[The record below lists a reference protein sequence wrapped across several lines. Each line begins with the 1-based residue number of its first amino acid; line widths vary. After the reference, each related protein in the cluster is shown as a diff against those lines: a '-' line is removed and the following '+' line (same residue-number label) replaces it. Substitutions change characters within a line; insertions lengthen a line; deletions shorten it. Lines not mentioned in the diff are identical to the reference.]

1 MKIISILGSKGG
13 CGKTTLSHMLCYGLG
28 LLGHRAAFV
37 MTDIG
42 REPPAQGK
50 RPYVHADARNAEAR
64 QKIISA
70 LKAREGWIGVI
81 DGGANRQSVDTEV
94 CRLSDLVLLPFRDS
108 QEDLR
113 VVCRDLEQMPSA
125 LALPSQWP
133 TNPWQYKA
141 SVRLLESMPEHLRHR
156 VLAPVF
162 AISASKLLLQDQPA
176 ERLPSSLNNACRSV
190 ARYFIGILE
199 HGPDAVPAEQTALAA
214 TRRIERIVK
223 AREQKNTPAGMHA
236 A

>member
-1 MKIISILGSKGG
+1 MKVISILGSKGG

-42 REPPAQGK
+42 REPPPQGK
-50 RPYVHADARNAEAR
+50 LPYVHADARNADAR
-64 QKIISA
+64 EKIISA
-70 LKAREGWIGVI
+70 LKSREGWIGVV
-81 DGGANRQSVDTEV
+81 DGGANRPTVDLDV

-113 VVCRDLEQMPSA
+113 VVCRDLERLPSA

-141 SVRLLESMPEHLRHR
+141 SIRLLESFPEHLRHR

-162 AISASKLLLQDQPA
+162 AISASKLLLQDEPA
-176 ERLPSSLNNACRSV
+176 ERLPTSLNNACRAV
-190 ARYFIGILE
+190 ARYFLAILE
-199 HGPDAVPAEQTALAA
+199 HGPEAVPAEQTALAA
-214 TRRIERIVK
+214 ARRIERIVA
-223 AREQKNTPAGMHA
+223 AREEKNSRVGLHMA
-236 A
+236 